1 MRSEQATKKG
11 KGEMKKAYILMQ
23 GHYGES
29 YPLAIF
35 TRKKDA
41 VASAREGG
49 AYKYIK
55 NYDMFYATGEDESSR
70 REIVVLTLLDKAVL
84 PPESMFMLD

>member
-1 MRSEQATKKG
+1 
-11 KGEMKKAYILMQ
+11 MKKAYILMQ

-49 AYKYIK
+49 KYKYIK
-55 NYDMFYATGEDESSR
+55 RYGVFYAKGEDESSH